1 MKQPKTKEILWSFA
15 EKFLEEKEDI
25 MIDVM
30 AKKISYGK
38 RQILYLFYILLRYI
52 RIKENPKS

>member
-1 MKQPKTKEILWSFA
+1 
-15 EKFLEEKEDI
+15 

-30 AKKISYGK
+30 AKRISNPK
-38 RQILYLFYILLRYI
+38 RQILYLFYILLRYL